1 MEIDQLSLLRG
12 RPIKINNYLT
22 IKQPTIGEIEEAGE
36 ARFFNT
42 FWTLCSCAW
51 DMPSF
56 FDDLGID
63 FMSISDWS
71 FFMQISKGFS
81 QDDTKLIFGDL
92 DFSKFE
98 TRILITDENEE
109 ERIPVLTNVEP
120 IVINGIEYGIEE
132 YLFTEQMYQDSI
144 NIIREMIG
152 FSHQGR
158 KAKNKATAKVL
169 ILDDRKRKS
178 RNKDKSYES
187 IFFNGI
193 ISLVNTEEFSYT
205 YETAFELT
213 MYQFT
218 KSLLQ
223 ISGKKQACALL
234 QGSMS
239 GFVDTKGIPSKSFQ
253 WQYSED
259 KYKRTSG
266 KTLKGSLSPNGGS
279 LNVK

>member
-1 MEIDQLSLLRG
+1 MQIDQLTLLRG
-12 RPIKINNYLT
+12 RPVEINERLT

-36 ARFFNT
+36 SRFFNT

-63 FMSISDWS
+63 FMTVPDWS
-71 FFMQISKGFS
+71 FFMQICRGFTKE
-81 QDDTKLIFGDL
+81 DTQLIYGDL
-92 DFSKFE
+92 DFSKLE
-98 TRILITDENEE
+98 PRILINDDEEK
-109 ERIPVLTNVEP
+109 ERIPVLANIEP
-120 IVINGIEYGIEE
+120 MTINGVEYGIEE
-132 YLFTEQMYQDSI
+132 YLFTKEMYQDSI
-144 NIIREMIG
+144 KIIREMIG

-158 KAKNKATAKVL
+158 KAKNKTTAKIL
-169 ILDDRKRKS
+169 IMDDRKRKEL
-178 RNKDKSYES
+178 NKNKPYES

-239 GFVDTKGIPSKSFQ
+239 GFVDTKGIPSKNFQ

-259 KYKRTSG
+259 KYNKISG
-266 KTLKGSLSPNGGS
+266 KTLKETFAPNGGS
-279 LNVK
+279 LNIK